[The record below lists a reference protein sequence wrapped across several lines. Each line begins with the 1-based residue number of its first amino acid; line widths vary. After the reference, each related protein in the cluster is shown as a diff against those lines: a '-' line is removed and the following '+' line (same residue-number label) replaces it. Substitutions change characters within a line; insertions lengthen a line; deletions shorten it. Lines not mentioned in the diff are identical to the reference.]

1 MLYSIIFSRFSS
13 GVERSTVKS
22 KPTIV
27 VIEMSLVQIRQ
38 PRIIISR
45 QVFDIIIVII
55 IIIIVI
61 IIIIIVIIII
71 IIVIESIYFIFK
83 QSFPDHYLYYVIFRF
98 LRWRE
103 YLMNQS

>member
-45 QVFDIIIVII
+45 QVFDIIIII
-55 IIIIVI
+55 III
-61 IIIIIVIIII
+61 
-71 IIVIESIYFIFK
+71 IESIYFIFK

>member
-1 MLYSIIFSRFSS
+1 MHSIIFSRFSS

-27 VIEMSLVQIRQ
+27 AIEMSLVQIRQ

-45 QVFDIIIVII
+45 QVFDIII
-55 IIIIVI
+55 IIVI
-61 IIIIIVIIII
+61 IV

-83 QSFPDHYLYYVIFRF
+83 QSFPDHYLYYVTFHS

-103 YLMNQS
+103 YLMSQS

>member
-61 IIIIIVIIII
+61 IIIIIVI
-71 IIVIESIYFIFK
+71 ESIYFIFK